1 MKGGDNVDIILTQSQ
16 IIILTNIKTNS
27 HHCFLCHKIKN
38 GPQHVDPEDVLQG
51 VPYGNVEK
59 FISLDAKFKED
70 DKYMDFKMETDQG
83 LSEYHDLPINL
94 KWVQFFNRQLK
105 FSGEERFM
113 FNYRIFGKSKLK

>member
-1 MKGGDNVDIILTQSQ
+1 MTKMLNAY
-16 IIILTNIKTNS
+16 KT
-27 HHCFLCHKIKN
+27 IVQA
-38 GPQHVDPEDVLQG
+38 GMMPWWDVDPEDVLQG
-51 VPYGNVEK
+51 IPYGNVEK

-113 FNYRIFGKSKLK
+113 FNYRIFGKSKLKRYSRFIIIF